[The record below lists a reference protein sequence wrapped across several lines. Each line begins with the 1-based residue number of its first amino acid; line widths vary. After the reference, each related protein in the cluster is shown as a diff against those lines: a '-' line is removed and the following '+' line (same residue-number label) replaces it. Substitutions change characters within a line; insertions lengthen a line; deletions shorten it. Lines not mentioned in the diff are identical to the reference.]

1 MPKKE
6 HKFVLSTKILQEQY
20 LIKNFLLILNFE
32 L

>member
-6 HKFVLSTKILQEQY
+6 HKFVLSNKILQEQH
-20 LIKNFLLILNFE
+20 LIKNFLLILK